1 MLLLWYAGVT
11 AQEFP
16 AVGPFRLVQER
27 REWADAEARCVSIG
41 GHLAS
46 VHDAEDAKAVSELC
60 LSHLGEEAAAGSDSA
75 TRATRAP
82 SSGLTGR
89 RSTLSTGT
97 RVRVCGEGQGQGQG

>member
-1 MLLLWYAGVT
+1 MEQVSQTMVRRRKMLLLHYYAVAA

-46 VHDAEDAKAVSELC
+46 
-60 LSHLGEEAAAGSDSA
+60 
-75 TRATRAP
+75 
-82 SSGLTGR
+82 
-89 RSTLSTGT
+89 
-97 RVRVCGEGQGQGQG
+97 

>member
-1 MLLLWYAGVT
+1 MEAKRKAAGAQGWMGAHLKSKRPQLLQPAHLVLCSLAQIADCAWGTSLEQVSQTMVRRRKMLLLHYAVAV

-46 VHDAEDAKAVSELC
+46 
-60 LSHLGEEAAAGSDSA
+60 
-75 TRATRAP
+75 
-82 SSGLTGR
+82 
-89 RSTLSTGT
+89 
-97 RVRVCGEGQGQGQG
+97 

>member
-1 MLLLWYAGVT
+1 MEQVSQTMVRRRKMLLLHYAVAV

-46 VHDAEDAKAVSELC
+46 
-60 LSHLGEEAAAGSDSA
+60 
-75 TRATRAP
+75 
-82 SSGLTGR
+82 
-89 RSTLSTGT
+89 
-97 RVRVCGEGQGQGQG
+97 